1 MLSKYKVTSELSR
14 GTFGRVFEGI
24 HKRTGEQ
31 VAIKM
36 EKRGEMSS
44 LKHEARI
51 YHYLKDVD
59 GVPSLKWFGTDEHN
73 SFLILPLLGLS
84 LKEKRNEG
92 SFAEMQLERMAKCAC
107 NILQNIHTSEIIHG
121 DIKPEN
127 FILDRDEK
135 KLYLIDFGFSRAYT
149 GEIRKTTSSIG
160 TPNYM
165 SINVHKKYEPKYI
178 DDIESLLY
186 TCLFLYYGKLPWSEC
201 GEKTNDIMRRK
212 QQVLHHQDY
221 IPSIL
226 KGLFVI
232 TQEPREND
240 LPNYNLFV

>member
-1 MLSKYKVTSELSR
+1 MLSKYKVISELSR
-14 GTFGRVFEGI
+14 GTFGRVYEGI

-36 EKRGEMSS
+36 EKRGEISS

-59 GVPSLKWFGTDEHN
+59 GVPSLKWFGSDEYN
-73 SFLILPLLGLS
+73 SFLILPLLGVS
-84 LKEKRNEG
+84 LKKKRLEG
-92 SFAEMQLERMAKCAC
+92 SLAEEMLERMAKCAC
-107 NILQNIHTSEIIHG
+107 TILQNIHSAEIIHG
-121 DIKPEN
+121 DIKPDN
-127 FILDRDEK
+127 FLLDKDEK
-135 KLYLIDFGFSRAYT
+135 KLYLIDFGFARAYT
-149 GEIRKTTSSIG
+149 SEPKETNASVG

-165 SINVHKKYEPKYI
+165 SINVHRKYEPKYI

-186 TCLFLYYGKLPWSEC
+186 VFLFMYYGNLPWSEC
-201 GEKTNDIMRRK
+201 GDNTDDIMRRK

-226 KGLFVI
+226 KGLFTI
-232 TQEPREND
+232 TQDTCENR
-240 LPNYNLFV
+240 LPNYNLFL